1 MGKVR
6 LTLCGQG
13 SCMMIREGRSN
24 QTSGL
29 LVSIDTF
36 IYSSNRYALLL
47 HYAVTVDGAL
57 YELVFNLSDQSWTL
71 HKQET
76 E

>member
-13 SCMMIREGRSN
+13 GRMMIREGRSN

-29 LVSIDTF
+29 LVFIDTF
-36 IYSSNRYALLL
+36 IYSSNRNALLI
-47 HYAVTVDGAL
+47 HYSVTADGAL
-57 YELVFNLSDQSWTL
+57 YEVVALF
-71 HKQET
+71 ET
-76 E
+76 CV